1 MDTEIMIDKVLELSI
16 EHWNQKFVGISAL
29 EICEKLSVSNK
40 EVMEIMENLRDQGKG
55 SINANVEL
63 YPAKFNPDNL
73 EWSILEQGII
83 THMFFPSKEVLT
95 DYFYSSSLVREN
107 HPEFKKRLHCG
118 AHQIELAVFSDEVL
132 TRYFD
137 HPELYEVDDSLS
149 GGDIWSRDEAPE
161 NRYLSVRHGKKTLKN
176 GRTAVTAIIYDL
188 SIMSAEEQRYWHTY
202 EITEEE
208 FEQNDENFMRF
219 IARNYEGAWVDF
231 PDLIKD
237 VTDILI
243 NINTVFGKG
252 GLFKHTSNGNFRPPV
267 ENTEKAYYDCCS
279 EFYKLIGPD
288 SINQDAIKSFLI
300 DIFSVKNSDM
310 INQESDRPLS
320 SIQLL
325 WMLEKKMGKDSSF
338 SDIIK
343 EIKADR
349 IKADHCITKPV
360 SVECNFVRKFFEKCE
375 EFIKAGECF
384 KEKIHRTTSTEGAIK
399 MTNIEEF
406 KNAAKNLQLYADA
419 IPDAVKDHIRQCLDA
434 LNKAKLPVNATP
446 EQVCAMII
454 RQMSKKYID
463 NTMSCVDELLGTI
476 GMSRRYSCFFDLFYL
491 PEEGFLEFQEIVK
504 KYRQQDISA

>member
-1 MDTEIMIDKVLELSI
+1 
-16 EHWNQKFVGISAL
+16 
-29 EICEKLSVSNK
+29 
-40 EVMEIMENLRDQGKG
+40 
-55 SINANVEL
+55 
-63 YPAKFNPDNL
+63 
-73 EWSILEQGII
+73 
-83 THMFFPSKEVLT
+83 
-95 DYFYSSSLVREN
+95 VREN

-137 HPELYEVDDSLS
+137 HQELYEVDDSLS
-149 GGDIWSRDEAPE
+149 GGNIWSRDEAPE

-176 GRTAVTAIIYDL
+176 GQTAVTAIIYDL
-188 SIMSAEEQRYWHTY
+188 SMMSAEEQRHWHAY
-202 EITEEE
+202 EITEKG
-208 FEQNDENFMRF
+208 FEKNDENFMRF
-219 IARNYEGAWVDF
+219 IARNYEGDWVDF
-231 PDLIKD
+231 PDPIKE

-279 EFYKLIGPD
+279 EFYKLISND
-288 SINQDAIKSFLI
+288 SLNQKEIKRFLVNF
-300 DIFSVKNSDM
+300 FSVDDSDM
-310 INQESDRPLS
+310 IHSESKRKLS
-320 SIQLL
+320 SMQLL
-325 WMLEKKMGKDSSF
+325 CMLEGKIGAGSLF
-338 SDIIK
+338 TDIIK
-343 EIKADR
+343 EIGKDR
-349 IKADHCITKPV
+349 INADHAITKPL
-360 SVECNFVRKFFEKCE
+360 SVECNFVKKFLEKCE

-384 KEKIHRTTSTEGAIK
+384 KEKIHMTTSTEGAIK

-434 LNKAKLPVNATP
+434 LNKEKLPVNATP

-476 GMSRRYSCFFDLFYL
+476 GMSRRYSCYFDLFYL
-491 PEEGFLEFQEIVK
+491 PEEGFFEFQEIVK
-504 KYRQQDISA
+504 KYRQQDRSA

>member
-16 EHWNQKFVGISAL
+16 EHWNQKFVGVSAL
-29 EICEKLSVSNK
+29 EICEKLSVSN
-40 EVMEIMENLRDQGKG
+40 EEAMGIMENLRDQGKG

-73 EWSILEQGII
+73 ECSILEQGIV
-83 THMFFPSKEVLT
+83 THMFFPSKDILT

-149 GGDIWSRDEAPE
+149 GGDIWSKDEAPE
-161 NRYLSVRHGKKTLKN
+161 NRYLPVRHGKKNLKN

-188 SIMSAEEQRYWHTY
+188 SMMSAEEQRYWHTY

-231 PDLIKD
+231 PDPIKK

-279 EFYKLIGPD
+279 EFYKLISND
-288 SINQDAIKSFLI
+288 SLNQKEIKRFLV
-300 DIFSVKNSDM
+300 DFFSVDDSDM
-310 INQESDRPLS
+310 IHSESKRKLS
-320 SIQLL
+320 SMQLL
-325 WMLEKKMGKDSSF
+325 CMLEGKIGAGSLF
-338 SDIIK
+338 TDIIK
-343 EIKADR
+343 EIGKDR
-349 IKADHCITKPV
+349 INADHAITKPL
-360 SVECNFVRKFFEKCE
+360 SVECNFVKKFLEKCE

-384 KEKIHRTTSTEGAIK
+384 KEKIHRITSNEGAK
-399 MTNIEEF
+399 
-406 KNAAKNLQLYADA
+406 KNG
-419 IPDAVKDHIRQCLDA
+419 
-434 LNKAKLPVNATP
+434 
-446 EQVCAMII
+446 
-454 RQMSKKYID
+454 KY
-463 NTMSCVDELLGTI
+463 
-476 GMSRRYSCFFDLFYL
+476 
-491 PEEGFLEFQEIVK
+491 
-504 KYRQQDISA
+504 